1 MTKKSRPRSS
11 DEHVD
16 RLLEQLNLTDQQR
29 EFISSWRQGGL
40 IDEETNPEEAQQV
53 ALDLMRLAYGVPDD
67 DDKFGS
73 WALERFAE
81 AKLDWS
87 LAFNETVLHWL
98 AKDPPVAVRKIEQK
112 HAEQSRTNSDNAQH
126 SREGALDWWARHIQ
140 DCMESSLCADPD
152 EVIEYLLETKEVEW
166 DGKFLRHIRN
176 AADSISRA
184 QVRSRMDAAKKRILR
199 ES

>member
-1 MTKKSRPRSS
+1 MTKKSRPRSP

-40 IDEETNPEEAQQV
+40 IDEGTNPEEAQQV
-53 ALDLMRLAYGVPDD
+53 ALDLMRLAYRVPDD
-67 DDKFGS
+67 DDKFDS
-73 WALERFAE
+73 WALEHFAE

-98 AKDPPVAVRKIEQK
+98 AKDPPVAVRKIEVK
-112 HAEQSRTNSDNAQH
+112 DAELGRKNSGNAQKD
-126 SREGALDWWARHIQ
+126 REKAQDFWSGLIQ
-140 DCMESSLCADPD
+140 DCLEGDLLTSSED
-152 EVIEYLLETKEVEW
+152 VIKYLSEIKEVSW
-166 DGKFLRHIRN
+166 NGKFLSHISN
-176 AADSISRA
+176 AAEPISRA
-184 QVRSRMDAAKKRILR
+184 QVRSKMNAAKKRIAR